1 MDLPAFVSRTI
12 RSRPKGDLAS
22 DEDNSASIFCALERK
37 KERGLYTIVN
47 LQLHAVEKNF
57 SRRDLHCW
65 IFFSFLLFFFFF
77 FFTSSNQEVRNGDI
91 IVVELST
98 HDMIGDLR
106 VTVQFV
112 RNGFESRPREEG
124 GLYTGSIALTTF
136 LRENAEG
143 TRSSPRGRRK
153 RGGFVDERGERRSLI
168 GLDCVING
176 WFQKLEI
183 ERGSCRSSR
192 QRVRAMAIR

>member
-1 MDLPAFVSRTI
+1 MPPTRITPLRSFV
-12 RSRPKGDLAS
+12 PWK
-22 DEDNSASIFCALERK
+22 ERK
-37 KERGLYTIVN
+37 KEDYIQSLISSYTRSRKISRDEISIVG
-47 LQLHAVEKNF
+47 
-57 SRRDLHCW
+57 
-65 IFFSFLLFFFFF
+65 FFFHFYFFFFF

-112 RNGFESRPREEG
+112 RNGFESRPSEGEEG